1 MAQASSRHP
10 WQAKAMRRQRL
21 PVGASKIIDENKKR
35 TYNGSIDREPHGQV
49 RLVFMRDSN
58 VRPDTLVLPS
68 HALQSAPPAPCG
80 VFFIWTA
87 GNPLKSPESD
97 EEIQEN
103 PSLFSWSGLVWL
115 WFGLEEFGL
124 GRRRRVARPARAS
137 LSEWAKVGAKAAK
150 PVTQGK
156 GQSPRRREAGFQMTE
171 KSEGRR

>member
-21 PVGASKIIDENKKR
+21 PVGASKIIDENKKG

-80 VFFIWTA
+80 
-87 GNPLKSPESD
+87 LY
-97 EEIQEN
+97 
-103 PSLFSWSGLVWL
+103 SWSGLVWFG
-115 WFGLEEFGL
+115 FGLEEFGRR
-124 GRRRRVARPARAS
+124 RRRRVAPRHAPFYRDGQS
-137 LSEWAKVGAKAAK
+137 LSPRTRDSRPGGAKRGSK
-150 PVTQGK
+150 
-156 GQSPRRREAGFQMTE
+156 
-171 KSEGRR
+171 